1 MTLLGPFGTKPSH
14 ASSRKEKGW
23 PVKYHRILI
32 SNIPDYTGMLS
43 IFIDVMPLLYEP
55 TSMIDTHTESN
66 ILFNTGIWDENENF
80 LYSSTAIPDLVGID
94 AILGLRFMSENCAW
108 AQHYWTWSNSDSRV
122 RISGRAIDL
131 KNRLYGLMAL
141 AATRDSLNMVHEEC
155 TNTTAMFLSVCDFL
169 IHLRRVPA
177 HWVVSAI
184 DTILQAKWRPNAQVF
199 CTTTEQVSESL
210 RASRRG

>member
-23 PVKYHRILI
+23 PVKYHRILV
-32 SNIPDYTGMLS
+32 SNIPDNTGMLS

-66 ILFNTGIWDENENF
+66 ILFNTGIWDDYENF

-108 AQHYWTWSNSDSRV
+108 AQHY
-122 RISGRAIDL
+122 
-131 KNRLYGLMAL
+131 
-141 AATRDSLNMVHEEC
+141 
-155 TNTTAMFLSVCDFL
+155 
-169 IHLRRVPA
+169 
-177 HWVVSAI
+177 
-184 DTILQAKWRPNAQVF
+184 
-199 CTTTEQVSESL
+199 
-210 RASRRG
+210 